1 MCGCV
6 SEVVVGYFILFF
18 SESVYM
24 FCLRDKKGGG
34 REEKLLSW
42 GSCLNV

>member
-18 SESVYM
+18 SESVYV
-24 FCLRDKKGGG
+24 FCLRDKKGGVG
-34 REEKLLSW
+34 RKSY
-42 GSCLNV
+42 CLGVHV